1 MNGPAMTSETA
12 SSGRWRDLGVRG
24 LSAAVL
30 IPVVLVDV
38 WLGEW
43 WFVAFV
49 AVLMVLC
56 AREYVRMAAV
66 GDRLQLSLHAAGAI
80 AGAVLPVAAGVAVAW
95 AVIASL
101 WVCSVIGMICLRC
114 WGLVM
119 FPFQPFRWLYC
130 GRTRRRG
137 LFPSIGCFVS
147 SGWLTR
153 WPISPVA

>member
-49 AVLMVLC
+49 AVLVLNPKKPNFG
-56 AREYVRMAAV
+56 EILTIGTAAF
-66 GDRLQLSLHAAGAI
+66 ATF
-80 AGAVLPVAAGVAVAW
+80 AVLDT
-95 AVIASL
+95 
-101 WVCSVIGMICLRC
+101 
-114 WGLVM
+114 
-119 FPFQPFRWLYC
+119 F
-130 GRTRRRG
+130 T
-137 LFPSIGCFVS
+137 PSIAVTARQGAGFGLGANLV
-147 SGWLTR
+147 GFPR
-153 WPISPVA
+153 V

>member
-56 AREYVRMAAV
+56 ARE
-66 GDRLQLSLHAAGAI
+66 
-80 AGAVLPVAAGVAVAW
+80 
-95 AVIASL
+95 
-101 WVCSVIGMICLRC
+101 
-114 WGLVM
+114 
-119 FPFQPFRWLYC
+119 
-130 GRTRRRG
+130 
-137 LFPSIGCFVS
+137 
-147 SGWLTR
+147 
-153 WPISPVA
+153 

>member
-80 AGAVLPVAAGVAVAW
+80 AGAVLPVAAGVAVAL

-101 WVCSVIGMICLRC
+101 WVGAWLCFHSS
-114 WGLVM
+114 
-119 FPFQPFRWLYC
+119 PFA
-130 GRTRRRG
+130 
-137 LFPSIGCFVS
+137 GCTAGGPAGGACFHLLAVLCHLD
-147 SGWLTR
+147 G
-153 WPISPVA
+153 